1 MSLINCPTE
10 KHIIKA
16 FRDRIM
22 KILSDIHENMSTP
35 NEFGRNTAGNRNN
48 VLDSRICLPQCHFEF
63 EDNFS
68 NIFFLIAQI

>member
-1 MSLINCPTE
+1 
-10 KHIIKA
+10 
-16 FRDRIM
+16 M

-68 NIFFLIAQI
+68 NIFFLVAQI